1 MAVKAEWVRIH
12 IKRIP
17 AEQALYMG
25 KYLTREDRA
34 PCLKG
39 RRLWAAFGTWE
50 WTKVKD
56 VAFESEFSKI
66 IRELIAAKGRL
77 SYFNRLA
84 LADEI
89 YFKRLCENANV
100 ARNSGP

>member
-1 MAVKAEWVRIH
+1 MSEVCAMAVKAEWVRIH

-39 RRLWAAFGTWE
+39 RRLWGC
-50 WTKVKD
+50 
-56 VAFESEFSKI
+56 
-66 IRELIAAKGRL
+66 IRYLGMDQGQR
-77 SYFNRLA
+77 R
-84 LADEI
+84 
-89 YFKRLCENANV
+89 CV
-100 ARNSGP
+100 